1 MFILAL
7 LLACDDGLK
16 EPGPVPDPDEPWI
29 GPDDTARDTD
39 SRADSGGSDSGGGD
53 TAPQEEVVRFVALG
67 DAGEGND
74 VQFRVGQT
82 IADVC
87 AVQGCDFALYLGD
100 NFYDSGVD
108 GLDDAQFDAKFEDPY
123 APIDFPFYI
132 ALGNHDYGG
141 GGLGWELS
149 KGQTYVDYSN
159 RSAKWTF
166 PDLFYSHT
174 HGHATFFA
182 LDTTQLFWT
191 IDEEQ
196 RDWLPQAVAQT
207 NATWRIAYGHHPYTS
222 NGPHGDAGNYDG
234 TTNVPFWSGNTIRDF
249 MEDEV
254 CGTMDVYLCGHDH
267 SLQWPEARC
276 GTEFL
281 VSGAG
286 AKTTDLPGTDP
297 AWFEQATPGFLW
309 VELRGRTFTGVFY
322 DQTGLELYRRSF
334 TK

>member
-1 MFILAL
+1 MHTLL
-7 LLACDDGLK
+7 VLLACFPATTK
-16 EPGPVPDPDEPWI
+16 AVPDPTDPSV
-29 GPDDTARDTD
+29 GPDDTAR
-39 SRADSGGSDSGGGD
+39 RED
-53 TAPQEEVVRFVALG
+53 TARDTGNDTGDAAPAETVVRFVALG

-74 VQFRVGQT
+74 VQYAIGQT
-82 IADVC
+82 MAEVC

-123 APIDFPFYI
+123 APLDLPFYI

-141 GGLGWELS
+141 EGLGWELS
-149 KGQTYVDYSN
+149 KGQTYVDYSD
-159 RSAKWTF
+159 RSAKWNF

-191 IDEEQ
+191 LDEEQ
-196 RDWLPQAVAQT
+196 RAWLPDAVAQT

-222 NGPHGDAGNYDG
+222 NGPHGDAGSYEGLD
-234 TTNVPFWSGNTIRDF
+234 NVPIVSGNTIRDF
-249 MEDEV
+249 MDDEV

-286 AKTTDLPGTDP
+286 AKTTDLPGNDP
-297 AWFEQATPGFLW
+297 SWFEQATPGFLW

-322 DQTGLELYRRSF
+322 DQTGLELYRRTF